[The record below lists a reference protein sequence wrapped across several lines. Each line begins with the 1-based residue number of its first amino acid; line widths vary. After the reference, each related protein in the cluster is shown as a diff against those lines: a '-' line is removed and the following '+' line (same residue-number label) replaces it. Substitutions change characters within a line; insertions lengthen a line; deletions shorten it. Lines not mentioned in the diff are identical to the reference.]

1 VVSQEPVLFNG
12 SFRYNMIYN
21 LENVRDEEM
30 VLAAQE
36 ANALDFI
43 RGGEQ
48 LEGKVEVKKKKS

>member
-1 VVSQEPVLFNG
+1 VLFNG